1 MNFARNP
8 SRRLGRAQPPL
19 MRQFWLH
26 RSVHQQRLER
36 DGDAADDQESS
47 STESGEPKPDDQT

>member
-1 MNFARNP
+1 MNFVRNS

-26 RSVHQQRLER
+26 RTVHQRRLER
-36 DGDAADDQESS
+36 DGDAAGDQESS
-47 STESGEPKPDDQT
+47 TTESTAPKPDDQT

>member
-26 RSVHQQRLER
+26 RSVHQRRLER
-36 DGDAADDQESS
+36 DGDAAGEQESS
-47 STESGEPKPDDQT
+47 PTESSEPTPDDQT

>member
-26 RSVHQQRLER
+26 RAVRQQRLAR
-36 DGDAADDQESS
+36 DGDAGDEESS
-47 STESGEPKPDDQT
+47 PTESSEPTPDDQT